1 MVLKVLKYL
10 RTTISSW
17 LLLLLF
23 IEYVGGMTLFMHSH
37 VINGEQIFHSHIYNG
52 SAEQPNHSHS
62 QQQVKVI
69 AALSTFFVV
78 AACTPLFISAPIGT
92 RITYLRTTTQNIIQQ
107 CSHNLHLRAPPV
119 VM

>member
-10 RTTISSW
+10 RTTLVSW
-17 LLLLLF
+17 LFLLLF
-23 IEYVGGMTLFMHSH
+23 IEYVGSAILFMHGH
-37 VINGEQIFHSHIYNG
+37 VIDGEQIFHSHIYTG
-52 SAEQPNHSHS
+52 SAEQPDHSHT

-69 AALSTFFVV
+69 AALSTFVAV
-78 AACTPLFISAPIGT
+78 AAFTPLFISAPIEA
-92 RITYLRTTTQNIIQQ
+92 RFSYLYETTQNIIQQ

>member
-1 MVLKVLKYL
+1 MVLKALKYL

-37 VINGEQIFHSHIYNG
+37 VINGEEIFHSHIYNG

-69 AALSTFFVV
+69 AALSTFVAV
-78 AACTPLFISAPIGT
+78 AAFTPLLISAPIEA
-92 RITYLRTTTQNIIQQ
+92 RFSYLNETTQNIIQQ
-107 CSHNLHLRAPPV
+107 YSHNLSLRAPPV

>member
-23 IEYVGGMTLFMHSH
+23 IEYVGGISLFMHSH
-37 VINGEQIFHSHIYNG
+37 VINGEEIFHSHIYTG
-52 SAEQPNHSHS
+52 SAEQPDHSHS
-62 QQQVKVI
+62 QQQANVI
-69 AALSTFFVV
+69 AVLSTFV
-78 AACTPLFISAPIGT
+78 AVSVFTPFILGKPIEA
-92 RITYLRTTTQNIIQQ
+92 RFSYLRTTTQNIIQQ
-107 CSHNLHLRAPPV
+107 CSFNLHLRAPPV

>member
-10 RTTISSW
+10 RTT
-17 LLLLLF
+17 LLLWLFLFLF
-23 IEYVGGMTLFMHSH
+23 IEYVGSDVLFMHSH
-37 VINGEQIFHSHIYNG
+37 VINGEQIFHSHIYTG
-52 SAEQPNHSHS
+52 SAEQPDHSHT

-69 AALSTFFVV
+69 AALSTFVAV
-78 AACTPLFISAPIGT
+78 AAFTPLFISAPIGT

-107 CSHNLHLRAPPV
+107 CSFNLHLRAPPV

>member
-37 VINGEQIFHSHIYNG
+37 VINGEEIFHSHIYNG

-69 AALSTFFVV
+69 AALSTFVAV
-78 AACTPLFISAPIGT
+78 AAFTPLFMSVPIET
-92 RITYLRTTTQNIIQQ
+92 RFSYLNETTQNIIQQ
-107 CSHNLHLRAPPV
+107 YSHNLFLRAPPV